1 MRKTIEVVITDDH
14 PIVVNGLKKVLDDFE
29 HIQVTAVFHNGNDLL
44 QSIAAHQPNVLVLDM
59 HLPDTTGI
67 EIARIVTKKY
77 PAVKILVLSSS
88 DIILQVKKM
97 LQIGC
102 AGYLLKDSDD
112 LTIVAAIET
121 VFNGGQYLSPSLH
134 QRVVDDMFK
143 TRNIE
148 KKQALLTKREKEVLQ
163 LIIDELTSQE
173 IAAKLFISPHT
184 VENHRISLMQKLE
197 VKNTAG
203 LVKKA
208 LEGGLTN

>member
-29 HIQVTAVFHNGNDLL
+29 HISVTDVFHNGNDLL
-44 QSIAAHQPNVLVLDM
+44 QGITNRQPDVLLLDM
-59 HLPDTTGI
+59 HLPDTTGP
-67 EIARIVTKKY
+67 EIAKVVTKKY
-77 PAVKILVLSSS
+77 PGIKILVLSSS

-112 LTIVAAIET
+112 ITIVTAIET
-121 VFNGGQYLSPSLH
+121 VFNGGQFLSPSLR

-148 KKQALLTKREKEVLQ
+148 KKQALLTKREKEILQ

-208 LEGGLTN
+208 LEGGLTT